1 MTALELIKCSKQTK
15 KTVIAPYVRT
25 FLSYHK
31 YNDKDKL
38 SINRG
43 RGRKKER
50 AGDDEKQRKGRALEC
65 LITDKPIV

>member
-1 MTALELIKCSKQTK
+1 M
-15 KTVIAPYVRT
+15 IAPYVRT

-43 RGRKKER
+43 RDRKKER
-50 AGDDEKQRKGRALEC
+50 AGDDEKQRKGIKRALEVV
-65 LITDKPIV
+65 LTDKPSSW